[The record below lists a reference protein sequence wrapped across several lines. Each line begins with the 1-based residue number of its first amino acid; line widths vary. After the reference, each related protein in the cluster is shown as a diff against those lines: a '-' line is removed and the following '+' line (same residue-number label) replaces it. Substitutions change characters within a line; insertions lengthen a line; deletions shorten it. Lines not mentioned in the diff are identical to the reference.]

1 MGAFLS
7 DLKHGFR
14 MLTKHPGLAIISIL
28 ALAMGLGFTT
38 TMWSIMWGGILRGL
52 PFEDASRILHLE
64 RARPSRGIDSYG
76 VPVSDF
82 TAWREQQKSFEDLA
96 AFSEGTVNV
105 SGLEGGPERFQ
116 GGFITASTFTLLR
129 VQPIRGRLFT
139 EDDNRPGAAPV
150 AIIGWDI
157 WQNRFG
163 GDSAIIGK
171 TIRANGVVREIVGVM
186 PRKFLFP
193 TVSQL
198 WLPRTMNP
206 TELPWGD
213 GDELEVMGRLK
224 PGVGMAHARREFE
237 TICARLAQD
246 HPKENEGVTPIIKPF
261 TEEYIGEEPII
272 MLWTMMAAVFGVL
285 LIACS
290 NVANLLLARA
300 ATRTKEIAVRT
311 ALGASRRRV
320 VAQLLTE
327 SLLLATI
334 GAVLGVVIAAF
345 GVRWFVDSM
354 QGAGAP
360 FWVDIKL
367 DGVVLAFTAG
377 VTLLAALV
385 SGVIPA
391 LQATRTNL
399 NEVLKDESRGS
410 SSLRIGKFSRGL
422 VIAELALSGGLLV
435 GAGFMIQSVVQLAR
449 FDYGVPTK
457 NVFTARVGLFDAT
470 YPDSAS
476 RARFW
481 TNLEQKLEGIPGQRG
496 VALMTVLPGLEGW
509 NENFALEGKTY
520 ASERDYPSTR
530 RVAVTPGW
538 FETFGVK
545 AIEGRVLTPGDI
557 GGTLPVVVVSRG
569 FVRKQLGD
577 QPALGR
583 RIRIGQ
589 GDSKEPWLT
598 IVGVVPDVWYDGT
611 DDDDQLGTVVFTPLG
626 QNDYHFISLA
636 VVAPGDPIES
646 RQSGAGHRQQHRS
659 RPADLF
665 RSHSPGCHPRERLV
679 LRRVRHALHGVRRSG
694 APAGDRR
701 GVRRG
706 QFLGVPANEGD
717 RGSHGARCQRPRCA
731 ADVPSSGWTADPDR
745 TDLRPGAGVLPRQ
758 GPRAGD
764 VPGEHEE
771 SGDVCRGHG
780 CTGVDQSARD
790 AHSGAAGDAGGP
802 DDCPAVRVTN
812 DSPCHTQI
820 AP

>member
-1 MGAFLS
+1 MGPFLS

-52 PFEDASRILHLE
+52 PFEDSGRILHLE

-105 SGLEGGPERFQ
+105 SGLQGGPERFQ

-150 AIIGWDI
+150 AIVGWDI

-193 TVSQL
+193 TISQL

-213 GDELEVMGRLK
+213 GDQLEVMGRLK
-224 PGVGMAHARREFE
+224 PGVTMAQARLEFE

-246 HPKENEGVTPIIKPF
+246 HPKENEGVTPIVKPF

-334 GAVLGVVIAAF
+334 GALLGIVIAAF
-345 GVRWFVDSM
+345 GVKWFVDSM
-354 QGAGAP
+354 QGSGAP

-449 FDYGVPTK
+449 FEYGVPTK
-457 NVFTARVGLFDAT
+457 NVFTARVGLFDST

-496 VALMTVLPGLEGW
+496 IALMTVLPGLEGW

-545 AIEGRVLTPGDI
+545 AIEGRLLTPGDI

-569 FVRKQLGD
+569 FVHKQLGD

-626 QNDYHFISLA
+626 QNDYHFLSLA
-636 VVAPGDPIES
+636 VVAPGDPTGLANPVQAIVSSIDPDQPIYFVRTLQEAI
-646 RQSGAGHRQQHRS
+646 RENGWFYGVFGTLFMVFGGAALLLATVGVYGVVSFSVYRRT
-659 RPADLF
+659 
-665 RSHSPGCHPRERLV
+665 REI
-679 LRRVRHALHGVRRSG
+679 GVRMALG
-694 APAGDRR
+694 A
-701 GVRRG
+701 
-706 QFLGVPANEGD
+706 
-717 RGSHGARCQRPRCA
+717 
-731 ADVPSSGWTADPDR
+731 
-745 TDLRPGAGVLPRQ
+745 
-758 GPRAGD
+758 
-764 VPGEHEE
+764 
-771 SGDVCRGHG
+771 
-780 CTGVDQSARD
+780 SARD
-790 AHSGAAGDAGGP
+790 VLRMFLRQGGLQILIGLT
-802 DDCPAVRVTN
+802 CGLVLAFFLAKGLGLVMFQVNTKNPAMYVGVTVALALTSLLATLIPARRAMRV
-812 DSPCHTQI
+812 DPMI
-820 AP
+820 ALRYE

>member
-1 MGAFLS
+1 MGSFIS

-14 MLTKHPGLAIISIL
+14 MLAKHPGLAIISIV

-52 PFEDASRILHLE
+52 PFENSSEILHLE

-96 AFSEGTVNV
+96 AFDEGTVNV
-105 SGLEGGPERFQ
+105 SGLQGGPERFQ
-116 GGFITASTFTLLR
+116 GGFITASTFKLLR
-129 VQPIRGRLFT
+129 VQPLRGRLFT
-139 EDDNRPGAAPV
+139 EDDNRPGAPPV

-163 GDSAIIGK
+163 GDTGIIGK
-171 TIRANGVVREIVGVM
+171 TIRANGVVREVVGVM

-193 TVSQL
+193 TLSQL
-198 WLPRTMNP
+198 WLARTMDP
-206 TELPWGD
+206 TALPWGE
-213 GDELEVMGRLK
+213 GDELRVMGRLK
-224 PGVGMAHARREFE
+224 PGVTMAQARREFE
-237 TICARLAQD
+237 TICARIAQD
-246 HPKENEGVTPIIKPF
+246 HPKENEGVTPVLKPF
-261 TEEYIGEEPII
+261 TEEYIGKEPII

-300 ATRTKEIAVRT
+300 ATRTKEIAFRT
-311 ALGASRRRV
+311 ALGASRRRI

-334 GAVLGVVIAAF
+334 GSLLGIVIAAF

-354 QGAGAP
+354 QGSGAP
-360 FWVDIKL
+360 FWVDIRL
-367 DGVVLAFTAG
+367 DGVVLAFTAA
-377 VTLLAALV
+377 VTLIAALV

-399 NEVLKDESRGS
+399 NDVLKDESRGS

-422 VIAELALSGGLLV
+422 VVAELALSGGLLV

-449 FDYGVPTK
+449 FQYGVPTN

-481 TNLEQKLEGIPGQRG
+481 TTLEEKLHGIPGQRG

-509 NENFALEGKTY
+509 NQNFALEGKTY
-520 ASERDYPSTR
+520 ATERDYPSTR

-538 FETFGVK
+538 FETFKVK
-545 AIEGRVLTPGDI
+545 PIEGRLLAPGDI
-557 GGTLPVVVVSRG
+557 GGTLPVAVVSQG
-569 FVRKQLGD
+569 FVHKHFGD
-577 QPALGR
+577 QSALGR

-589 GDSKEPWLT
+589 ADSKEPWLT

-611 DDDDQLGTVVFTPLG
+611 DDDDKLGTVVFTPLG
-626 QNDYHFISLA
+626 
-636 VVAPGDPIES
+636 
-646 RQSGAGHRQQHRS
+646 
-659 RPADLF
+659 
-665 RSHSPGCHPRERLV
+665 
-679 LRRVRHALHGVRRSG
+679 
-694 APAGDRR
+694 
-701 GVRRG
+701 
-706 QFLGVPANEGD
+706 
-717 RGSHGARCQRPRCA
+717 
-731 ADVPSSGWTADPDR
+731 
-745 TDLRPGAGVLPRQ
+745 
-758 GPRAGD
+758 
-764 VPGEHEE
+764 
-771 SGDVCRGHG
+771 
-780 CTGVDQSARD
+780 
-790 AHSGAAGDAGGP
+790 
-802 DDCPAVRVTN
+802 
-812 DSPCHTQI
+812 
-820 AP
+820 